1 MTHPMELAMGLNIQT
16 IDWSILIGLFL
27 CLLALA
33 VWINSRCKT
42 VADYLVSGRKVRI
55 WLGMGAGIAGEIGLI
70 SIVAMCEQGYK
81 RGFGFVLI
89 AILTM
94 FIMVPL
100 FGIFGFGIERFRAS
114 KAMSVPQYIE
124 MRYDKRLR
132 IMTGLFNSFAGV
144 LQMCVFP
151 IVGAGFVRVLI
162 GAPEYAFNLGDLAVK
177 TDWIIMGILL
187 SCACLFT
194 FLGGYITLIVTNF
207 FQMIIIMGSLYWL
220 GFELIREIGV
230 QELWSS
236 LESQHGLSAVY
247 PFAGQEGGYSWIWFF
262 WSVLMGILLQFS
274 YGPYL
279 QKYAAMDKPRTAS
292 LSYLVGSLFGNGR
305 TFVIMGLGV
314 AALAMMGTG
323 KPVGLEVSD
332 TLWGSMATPYFLS
345 QHVKPVMMGLL
356 LASLLFSDISTTDQ
370 YILSW
375 STSIVNDC
383 ICPFKKKPFSP
394 RAHIMAVRITI
405 MILCVLF
412 FLFGLV
418 YSPTM
423 PIWEFLWSCATVICG
438 TGIAML
444 FGMYWKRASVAGAYA
459 AVLTCL
465 ILPVTDLAARQVWMF
480 TGHEPDKYFWR
491 PETGAFTVFVIAIG
505 LMVALSLL
513 SNKPTKYWD
522 LGQAVRDMNKGK
534 VS

>member
-1 MTHPMELAMGLNIQT
+1 MNVAGV
-16 IDWSILIGLFL
+16 DWLILGGLFL
-27 CLLALA
+27 VLLGMAF
-33 VWINSRCKT
+33 WINSKCRS

-70 SIVAMCEQGYK
+70 SIAGMCEQGYM

-89 AILTM
+89 ATM
-94 FIMVPL
+94 SMLIMTPL
-100 FGIFGFGIERFRAS
+100 FGVFGFGIERFRAS

-132 IMTGLFNSFAGV
+132 IMSGFFNSFAGV
-144 LQMCVFP
+144 LQMSIFP

-162 GAPEYAFNLGDLAVK
+162 GAPEVAFSLGELGIK
-177 TDWIIMGILL
+177 SDWIIMGILL
-187 SCACLFT
+187 TCACIFT

-207 FQMIIIMGSLYWL
+207 FQMIIIMGTFYWL
-220 GFELIREIGV
+220 GYNLISQIGV

-236 LESQHGLSAVY
+236 LEREHGLSAVY
-247 PFAGQEGGYSWIWFF
+247 PFTGAEGGYTVIWFL
-262 WSVLMGILLQFS
+262 WSIMMGILLQFS

-279 QKYAAMDKPRTAS
+279 QKYASMDRPRTAS

-314 AALAMMGTG
+314 AALAMMGSG
-323 KPVGLEVSD
+323 QPEGLDVTD
-332 TLWGSMATPYFLS
+332 TAWGSMATPYFLA
-345 QHVKPVMMGLL
+345 QHVGPIMMGILL
-356 LASLLFSDISTTDQ
+356 TSLLFSDISTTDQ

-405 MILCVLF
+405 IILCVLF

-418 YSPTM
+418 YTPTM

-444 FGMYWKRASVAGAYA
+444 FGMYWRRASTAGAYA
-459 AVLTCL
+459 AILTCL
-465 ILPVTDLAARQVWMF
+465 ILTVLDLGARQIWVYR
-480 TGHEPDKYFWR
+480 GNEPAKYYWR
-491 PETGAFTVFVIAIG
+491 PEEGAFTIFMTAIILLVLIS
-505 LMVALSLL
+505 LMS
-513 SNKPTKYWD
+513 KRPTKFWD
-522 LGQAVRDMNKGK
+522 LGETVREMNKGQQA
-534 VS
+534 